1 MLTASEGDSMAR
13 IDDYITARAMSVEE
27 LTQRNPKGVA
37 SRSRSEYVFE
47 EGKEGLIVPY
57 FGQRRRVMWPEV
69 TVTPAEGGTELPLTE
84 QILILHYLQTTSG
97 MEPEGVNIDFKQVP
111 QGGFYWSAFVSRA
124 VKPLLMTFGNDTEFY
139 LQVATAM
146 GGTPEAMGD
155 AAARFLAFPLVP
167 VIHVLW
173 RGDEEF
179 DPEASI
185 LFDTTIPGHLSTE
198 DIAAL
203 AGASVY
209 RLMAAARQ
217 LRQK

>member
-1 MLTASEGDSMAR
+1 MPR
-13 IDDYITARAMSVEE
+13 IDDYITARRMAIEE
-27 LTQRNPKGVA
+27 LTQRNPKRVA
-37 SRSRSEYVFE
+37 SLSRSEYVFE
-47 EGKEGLIVPY
+47 EGKEGLIVPF
-57 FGQRRRVMWPEV
+57 FGQPRRVMWPEV
-69 TVTPAEGGTELPLTE
+69 TVAPVDGGPELPLTE
-84 QILILHYLQTTSG
+84 QILILHHLQTTSG
-97 MEPEGVNIDFKQVP
+97 MAPEGVNVDFKQVP

-124 VKPLLMTFGNDTEFY
+124 QKPLLMTFGNDTEFY
-139 LQVATAM
+139 LQVASAM
-146 GGTPEAMGD
+146 GGVPQEMGD
-155 AAARFLAFPLVP
+155 AAVQFMAFPLVP
-167 VIHVLW
+167 IIHVLW

-185 LFDTTIPGHLSTE
+185 LFDSTIPGHLSTE

>member
-1 MLTASEGDSMAR
+1 MAR
-13 IDDYITARAMSVEE
+13 IDDYKTARALAVAE

-37 SRSRSEYVFE
+37 SRSRAVYFFE
-47 EGKEGLIVPY
+47 EGLEGLIVPY
-57 FGQRRRVMWPEV
+57 FGQPRRVTWPEV
-69 TVTPAEGGTELPLTE
+69 TVASVEGEGELPLTE
-84 QILILHYLQTTSG
+84 QILILHYLENTSG
-97 MEPEGVNIDFKQVP
+97 AEPKGANVDFKQVP
-111 QGGFYWSAFVSRA
+111 QGSFYWSAFVSRA
-124 VKPLLMTFGNDTEFY
+124 QKPLLMTFGNAPDFY

-146 GGTPEAMGD
+146 GGSPQPFGD

-167 VIHVLW
+167 ITHVLW

-185 LFDTTIPGHLSTE
+185 LFDATIPEHLPTE

-209 RLMAAARQ
+209 RLMAAARH
-217 LRQK
+217 LKAK

>member
-1 MLTASEGDSMAR
+1 MAR
-13 IDDYITARAMSVEE
+13 IDDYKAARALAAEE
-27 LTQRNPKGVA
+27 LAQRNPKGVA

-57 FGQRRRVMWPEV
+57 FGQPRRVMWPEV
-69 TVTPAEGGTELPLTE
+69 TVTPAEGGTELHLTE
-84 QILILHYLQTTSG
+84 QILILHYLHTTSG

-111 QGGFYWSAFVSRA
+111 QGGFYWCAFVSRA
-124 VKPLLMTFGNDTEFY
+124 AKPLLMTFGNDPELY
-139 LQVATAM
+139 LQVATSM
-146 GGTPEAMGD
+146 GGTPESLGD
-155 AAARFLAFPLVP
+155 AAARFVAFPLVP
-167 VIHVLW
+167 IIHVLW
-173 RGDEEF
+173 RGDKEF

-185 LFDTTIPGHLSTE
+185 LFDATIPGHLPTE

-217 LRQK
+217 LRQNK

>member
-1 MLTASEGDSMAR
+1 MAR
-13 IDDYITARAMSVEE
+13 IDDYKAALGLAAEE

-37 SRSRSEYVFE
+37 SLSRSEYVFE
-47 EGKEGLIVPY
+47 EGKEGLMVPY
-57 FGQRRRVMWPEV
+57 FGQPRRVTWPEV
-69 TVTPAEGGTELPLTE
+69 TVTPAEGGGELPLTE

-124 VKPLLMTFGNDTEFY
+124 QKPLLMTFGNDPDFY

-146 GGTPEAMGD
+146 GGTPEFLGD

-167 VIHVLW
+167 ITHVLW

-185 LFDTTIPGHLSTE
+185 LFDTTVPGHLPTE

-217 LRQK
+217 LRQRK

>member
-1 MLTASEGDSMAR
+1 MAR
-13 IDDYITARAMSVEE
+13 IDDYKTARALAAEDLS
-27 LTQRNPKGVA
+27 QRNPKGVA
-37 SRSRSEYVFE
+37 SRSRSEYFFD
-47 EGKEGLIVPY
+47 EGREGLLVPY
-57 FGQRRRVMWPEV
+57 FGQLRRVTWPEV
-69 TVTPAEGGTELPLTE
+69 TVAPVEGTGELPLTE
-84 QILILHYLQTTSG
+84 QILILHYLQKTSG
-97 MEPEGVNIDFKQVP
+97 SEPEGANIDFKQVP

-124 VKPLLMTFGNDTEFY
+124 QKPLLMTFGSAPDFY
-139 LQVATAM
+139 LEVATAM
-146 GGTPEAMGD
+146 GGAPQPFGD

-167 VIHVLW
+167 ITHVLW

-185 LFDTTIPGHLSTE
+185 LFDATIPEHLPTE

-217 LRQK
+217 LKAK

>member
-1 MLTASEGDSMAR
+1 
-13 IDDYITARAMSVEE
+13 
-27 LTQRNPKGVA
+27 
-37 SRSRSEYVFE
+37 
-47 EGKEGLIVPY
+47 
-57 FGQRRRVMWPEV
+57 V
-69 TVTPAEGGTELPLTE
+69 TVAPVAAGVGELPLTE
-84 QILILHYLQTTSG
+84 QILILHYLENTSG
-97 MEPEGVNIDFKQVP
+97 AEPEGANIDFKQVP

-124 VKPLLMTFGNDTEFY
+124 LKPLLGTFGMDTDFY
-139 LQVATAM
+139 LQVAEDQ
-146 GGTPEAMGD
+146 GGEPQPFGD

-167 VIHVLW
+167 VTHVLW

-185 LFDTTIPGHLSTE
+185 LFDSTIPEHLSTE

-217 LRQK
+217 LKGK

>member
-1 MLTASEGDSMAR
+1 MAR
-13 IDDYITARAMSVEE
+13 IDDYKTARAMAAAE

-37 SRSRSEYVFE
+37 SRSRSIYFFE
-47 EGKEGLIVPY
+47 DGREGLVVTY
-57 FGQRRRVMWPEV
+57 FGEPRRVTWPEV
-69 TVTPAEGGTELPLTE
+69 TVAPVEGGGELPLTE
-84 QILILHYLQTTSG
+84 QILILHYLQNTTG
-97 MEPEGVNIDFKQVP
+97 AEPEGANIDFKQVP

-124 VKPLLMTFGNDTEFY
+124 QQPLLMTFGTAPEMY

-146 GGTPEAMGD
+146 GGSPEPFGD

-167 VIHVLW
+167 ITHVLW
-173 RGDEEF
+173 GGDEEF

-185 LFDTTIPGHLSTE
+185 LFDATIPEHLSTE

-217 LRQK
+217 FKNK

>member
-1 MLTASEGDSMAR
+1 MAR
-13 IDDYITARAMSVEE
+13 IDDYKAALGLAAEE

-37 SRSRSEYVFE
+37 SRSRSQYVFE
-47 EGKEGLIVPY
+47 EGKEGLVVPY
-57 FGQRRRVMWPEV
+57 FGQPRRVTWPEV
-69 TVTPAEGGTELPLTE
+69 TVTPAEGGGELPLTE
-84 QILILHYLQTTSG
+84 QILILHYLQNTSG

-124 VKPLLMTFGNDTEFY
+124 QKPLLMTFGSDPDFY
-139 LQVATAM
+139 LEVATAM
-146 GGTPEAMGD
+146 GGAPQSLGD

-167 VIHVLW
+167 ITHVLW

-185 LFDTTIPGHLSTE
+185 LFDSTIPGHLPTE

-217 LRQK
+217 LRQNK